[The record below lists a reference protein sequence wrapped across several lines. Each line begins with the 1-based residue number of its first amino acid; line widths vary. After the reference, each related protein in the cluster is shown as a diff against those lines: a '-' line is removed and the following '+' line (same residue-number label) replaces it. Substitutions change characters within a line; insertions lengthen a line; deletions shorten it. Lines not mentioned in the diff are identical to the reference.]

1 VPILIG
7 TSGWQYRHWR
17 ERFYPRGVAQV
28 RWFEWYAERF
38 DTVELNVT
46 FYRQP
51 PNSTFEGWAQR
62 APEGFLFAAKT
73 SRYLTHIRRLIDP
86 QPSVERFL
94 DGASRLG
101 EHLGPVLIQLPP
113 DLEAAPE
120 RLDETLAAFPPG
132 IRIAFEPRHQSWLRD
147 DVRAVLERHAAALCW
162 PDRRGWLTPLW
173 RTAPFGYVRFH
184 GGRAS
189 PRPCYSDAALS
200 RAVDAI
206 AATWPDDEDV
216 FVYFNNDHRACALAN
231 AVTFGRLAARRGL
244 RVSRT
249 PDRRSIEV
257 S

>member
-1 VPILIG
+1 MPILVG

-51 PNSTFEGWAQR
+51 SNETFEGWARR
-62 APEGFLFAAKT
+62 APDGFLFAAKT
-73 SRYLTHIRRLIDP
+73 SRFLTHIRRLRDP
-86 QPSVERFL
+86 RESVERFL
-94 DGASRLG
+94 DGACRLG
-101 EHLGPVLIQLPP
+101 RHLGPVLVQLPP

-120 RLDETLAAFPPG
+120 RLDETLALFPPDV
-132 IRIAFEPRHQSWLRD
+132 RVAFEPRHASWFSDEVRD
-147 DVRAVLERHAAALCW
+147 VLVRHDAALCW
-162 PDRRGWLTPLW
+162 ADRRGWLTPMW
-173 RTAPFGYVRFH
+173 RTAGFGYVRFH

-189 PRPCYSDAALS
+189 PRPCYSDEALA
-200 RAVDAI
+200 RAVSAVADA
-206 AATWPDDEDV
+206 WPRDEDV

-231 AVTFGRLAARRGL
+231 AVTFARLAQRRGL
-244 RVSRT
+244 SVSRT

-257 S
+257 G